1 MVKASPP
8 PEHPLARHIPT
19 AEAVAALLQPHAEV
33 VIHDLANGRIFHIV
47 NAFSRRRVGDD
58 ALVDQEGEFGP
69 EDRVLGPYEK
79 AAPDGRRLKS
89 VTAVLHDARQAAI
102 GLLCINLDV
111 SPLENLLQQVQAFIA
126 PPGEIERPESLF
138 RLDWRERINLF
149 VRDHLKG
156 QGRDLSALGRG
167 ERIELVQALARSGAF
182 EGPKAADYVAGVLKV
197 SRASVYNYLNAAGA
211 RPERSES

>member
-1 MVKASPP
+1 MSKVPSP
-8 PEHPLARHIPT
+8 PEHPLACHVPT
-19 AEAVAALLQPHAEV
+19 AEAVAALLRPHAEV
-33 VIHDLANGRIFHIV
+33 VIHDLGSGRIFHIV

-58 ALVDQEGEFGP
+58 ALVDQEEEFGP
-69 EDRVLGPYEK
+69 EDRVLGPYDK

-89 VTAVLHDARQAAI
+89 VTAVLYDAHRTAI

-111 SPLENLLQQVQAFIA
+111 SPLEDVLQQVQAFIS
-126 PPGEIERPESLF
+126 PPGGIERPESLF

-149 VRDHLKG
+149 VRDHL
-156 QGRDLSALGRG
+156 QDLGRDLSALGRG

-197 SRASVYNYLNAAGA
+197 SRASVYNYLNAAQA
-211 RPERSES
+211 RPEGPEA

>member
-1 MVKASPP
+1 MPNLKLL

-33 VIHDLANGRIFHIV
+33 VIHDLASGRILHIA

-58 ALVDQEGEFGP
+58 ALVDQDGDFGP

-89 VTAVLHDARQAAI
+89 VTAVLHDERQQAI

-111 SPLENLLQQVQAFIA
+111 SPLESLVQQVQAFLS

-156 QGRDLSALGRG
+156 RGLDLSALGRSD
-167 ERIELVQALARSGAF
+167 RIELVRALARSGAF

-197 SRASVYNYLNAAGA
+197 SRASVYNYLNAADA
-211 RPERSES
+211 RPEQPEP